1 MHEALLPDVLV
12 VDDSRVFRDL
22 VALLLEDDGFHVRT
36 AVDGTDALAQ
46 MEAQA
51 PDALILD
58 LMMPGLGGVEMLQ
71 LVIERS
77 LAPDAYIVVLTADD
91 DPSRPA
97 ELEKLGAH
105 EVVVKPIDS
114 EQLGRSLR
122 SHFEA
127 KAVAAQL

>member
-1 MHEALLPDVLV
+1 MHEALLLDVLV

-22 VALLLEDDGFHVRT
+22 VALLLENDGFSVRT
-36 AVDGTDALAQ
+36 AVDGADALAQ

-58 LMMPGLGGVEMLQ
+58 LMMPGLGGVEMLE
-71 LVIERS
+71 LISERS

-91 DPSRPA
+91 DPGRPA
-97 ELEKLGAH
+97 ELQKLGAR

-122 SHFEA
+122 AHFDA
-127 KAVAAQL
+127 KAVAAEL